1 MDEEEFVRQLYNQKK
16 EQILR
21 DMLLKRQDIQ
31 EKKLNSERIATEYAK
46 GLLNPPIGLRKRF
59 VGS

>member
-1 MDEEEFVRQLYNQKK
+1 MDEDEFVRQIYNQKK

-21 DMLLKRQDIQ
+21 EMLLKRQDIQ
-31 EKKLNSERIATEYAK
+31 EKKLHSERIAAEYAQS
-46 GLLNPPIGLRKRF
+46 LLNPPIGLRKRF